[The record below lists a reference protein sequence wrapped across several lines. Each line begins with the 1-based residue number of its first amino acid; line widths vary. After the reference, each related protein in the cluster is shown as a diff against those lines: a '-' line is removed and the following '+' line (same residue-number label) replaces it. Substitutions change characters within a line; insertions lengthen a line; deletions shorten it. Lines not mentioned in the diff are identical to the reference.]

1 MDTYEARTRM
11 LEMAEP
17 ALEIVERLERGESPS
32 PDDRR
37 TLRQLLLEA
46 RSTLADAGYPG
57 EAVWRALQRAS
68 MAMETSFDQSDP
80 LVWQD
85 TAGQL
90 RAAMETLQSLVSPQF
105 RRESDFYIVG

>member
-1 MDTYEARTRM
+1 
-11 LEMAEP
+11 
-17 ALEIVERLERGESPS
+17 
-32 PDDRR
+32 
-37 TLRQLLLEA
+37 
-46 RSTLADAGYPG
+46 
-57 EAVWRALQRAS
+57 

-105 RRESDFYIVG
+105 RRETDFYIVG